1 MADIISID
9 GNGISVKSYREM
21 REAFMTKLKAV
32 FGQSLQTDPSS
43 PDGHLFDLI
52 GYAYDEVKEA
62 LQGAIAN
69 LDVSSA
75 EGVFLDNIA
84 RLMGLTRN
92 LDEKDDELRARLLE
106 ADNKGLA
113 TFEGMLTYLRDNIHS
128 SVTMAENPE
137 PTENADHIPGHSFAV
152 YIPEDVYAELEEKET
167 QGEIAS
173 ADGYIAQKIWE
184 CKPAGIRAYGN
195 REGTAKDS
203 SGMSHDIKFFVIT
216 ASNPF
221 YMKIT
226 VTEYT
231 EEQLPDNYK
240 AEIMKAVAGWALTE
254 YTGGK
259 DIIPQ
264 RAIGAIYKVEG
275 IDTVNVQVSTDG
287 STWTTDRIAV
297 ASDKYAVL
305 PQENIEVVG
314 P

>member
-1 MADIISID
+1 MKQNVAGDPADILAVDPAEQGPPFMLGAELIIARGCAAAGGAEPHLD
-9 GNGISVKSYREM
+9 GNGISVKSYREI

-52 GYAYDEVKEA
+52 GYAYDEVKGA

-69 LDVSSA
+69 LDASSA

-137 PTENADHIPGHSFAV
+137 PSENSDHIPGHSFAV

-216 ASNPF
+216 FLIF
-221 YMKIT
+221 YFIILIYDTAYFMRVEKKIR
-226 VTEYT
+226 
-231 EEQLPDNYK
+231 NN
-240 AEIMKAVAGWALTE
+240 A
-254 YTGGK
+254 
-259 DIIPQ
+259 
-264 RAIGAIYKVEG
+264 
-275 IDTVNVQVSTDG
+275 
-287 STWTTDRIAV
+287 
-297 ASDKYAVL
+297 
-305 PQENIEVVG
+305 
-314 P
+314 